1 MSDGKIEYDVRANTS
16 NLDGDLQQATGAME
30 KHAGKWS
37 SVVEGAKM
45 KIGGMLTEMAAN
57 AASSAWE
64 LGTGFEKGLAN
75 ISTLVDTTIV
85 DMDKLGDNILALSAD
100 MGLSASSIEDA
111 AYNAVS
117 SYSKLSTDSAGLM
130 DLLSKSSKLAV
141 AGLTDIDTATQATLT
156 VMNSYGVGL
165 EAVDSIQKNLIQTQV
180 YGKTTVNEIGQA
192 IGAVAP
198 IAANMGVG
206 FDQLSAAIA
215 AFTPTAGGTSEAA
228 NKLKSAFVELG
239 KNGTI
244 AANSL
249 QAAAKGSKYA
259 GMSFSE
265 MMKSGASLNEIV
277 DMLSSYAKKSNLQIV
292 DLFGSVE
299 AGQAITALATN
310 NCEAFN
316 TALAGMHTQADSVND
331 AYTKASD
338 TIEMK
343 FNQAMKSG
351 ETFVIKLFQ
360 AFQPLIEIVLSLVT
374 IFLQVITNALEP
386 FMTAIQPI
394 IDILAKLGEKIKEV
408 LSGTLTTVMGEATNL
423 LGKAIETIISIFNR
437 LFEAAQPMIQ
447 AIKDF
452 ASMIMNAIQTAI
464 QPLQDE
470 IQPGL
475 TNVVESIISRFKDFV
490 EMCQPVIEIVK
501 SVALTIIECIASAI
515 KPLAEAMGPVMET
528 LGQLRDTF
536 KQVFFESIVPVL
548 QQAGETIKGIVQAVT
563 NVFKGLCEFI
573 AGIFTGNWQKA
584 WSGVSNIFKGIWEG
598 ILGLLKNIANTIIN
612 TVNGMINTI
621 GKGVNAIAGLFG
633 GHVDMPQI
641 PKFRSGLDYV
651 PSDDFPALLHRGEAV
666 LTSAEASAWRS
677 GQGRGGGLS
686 DSDCRSIAKYMAAE
700 LRNLQI
706 PVYLDGRAVGKSV
719 EPYVS
724 TAQASRVESMQRSGF
739 RG

>member
-30 KHAGKWS
+30 KHASKWS

-45 KIGGMLTEMAAN
+45 KIGGMLAEMAAN

-75 ISTLVDTTIV
+75 ISTLVDTTAV
-85 DMDKLGDNILALSAD
+85 DMDQLGDSILSLSAD

-198 IAANMGVG
+198 IAANMSIG

-244 AANSL
+244 AAGSL
-249 QAAAKGSKYA
+249 QKAAAGSKYA

-277 DMLSSYAKKSNLQIV
+277 NMLSNYAKKSNLQIV

-394 IDILAKLGEKIKEV
+394 IDILARLGEKIKEV
-408 LSGTLTTVMGEATNL
+408 FSGTLTSVMGEATSF
-423 LGKAIETIISIFNR
+423 LGKAIETIITVFSR
-437 LFEAAQPMIQ
+437 LFEAAQPLIQ

-452 ASMIMNAIQTAI
+452 ASTIMSAIQTAL
-464 QPLQDE
+464 QPLRDA

-475 TNVVESIISRFKDFV
+475 TKVVESIISRFKDFV
-490 EMCQPVIEIVK
+490 EMCMPVIDIIK
-501 SVALTIIECIASAI
+501 DVALTIIECIGSAI
-515 KPLAEAMGPVMET
+515 EPLREAMGPVMET

-573 AGIFTGNWQKA
+573 AGVFTGNWKRA
-584 WSGVSNIFKGIWEG
+584 WDGVKSIFQSAWDGVVGAVKNAWQGVIGAINAGIDMLNK
-598 ILGLLKNIANTIIN
+598 IPF
-612 TVNGMINTI
+612 VNLP
-621 GKGVNAIAGLFG
+621 K
-633 GHVDMPQI
+633 I
-641 PKFRSGLDYV
+641 PVSSLRVGLDYV

-686 DSDCRSIAKYMAAE
+686 DGDCRSIAKYMAAE